1 MRRRSSLVPFDI
13 VRKGDSRSFWAK
25 VLLIAA
31 FGLSVFGFATT
42 EQAAAASEGA
52 VYVVPVK
59 QTVES
64 GLASFIDRALTE
76 AEEAKASLVVLDVNT
91 PGGELRTAE
100 EIGTRIRTAKVPTV
114 AYVTGKAASAGAYLT
129 LNAGG
134 IAMAPGTSI
143 GAAMIVDANGQPIEN
158 PKYVSFWTSE
168 MVAAAQLN
176 GRNPDIAVGMVDPGR
191 VVELKELGRTKDKG
205 QIITL
210 SAQDALKVGY
220 ADKLASSVEE
230 VLAWK
235 GLSDRTVVEFNPS
248 FSERLAEFVTGSGV
262 STILLILG
270 IAGIAIEMLVP
281 GFGAPG
287 IVGLLSFGLY
297 FFGHA
302 IAGFAG
308 MESIVFFVLGIAF
321 LVFEMFVP
329 SFGIL
334 GLLGCAGVVAGIAMA
349 ANDTGDAVRSLG
361 WAVLAAAV
369 IVAVFAY
376 IFRRKGIWNKFILRE
391 RLSTEGGYVPN
402 EPRESWLGQEGIALT
417 TLRPAGIA
425 EISGSRVDVVTSGEY
440 VDRGTPIIVTAIDGT
455 RIVVKERK

>member
-1 MRRRSSLVPFDI
+1 
-13 VRKGDSRSFWAK
+13 
-25 VLLIAA
+25 
-31 FGLSVFGFATT
+31 
-42 EQAAAASEGA
+42 
-52 VYVVPVK
+52 
-59 QTVES
+59 
-64 GLASFIDRALTE
+64 
-76 AEEAKASLVVLDVNT
+76 
-91 PGGELRTAE
+91 
-100 EIGTRIRTAKVPTV
+100 
-114 AYVTGKAASAGAYLT
+114 
-129 LNAGG
+129 
-134 IAMAPGTSI
+134 MAPGTSI
-143 GAAMIVDANGQPIEN
+143 GAAMIVDASGQPIEN

-210 SAQDALKVGY
+210 TAQDALKVGY
-220 ADKLASSVEE
+220 ADKLASSIEE

-235 GLSDRTVVEFNPS
+235 GLSDRTVVELDPT
-248 FSERLAEFVTGSGV
+248 FSERVAAFVTGSAM

-287 IVGLLSFGLY
+287 LIGLLSFGLY

-334 GLLGCAGVVAGIAMA
+334 GLMGCAGVVTGIAMA
-349 ANDTGDAVRSLG
+349 ANDSGDAIRSLG

-376 IFRRKGIWNKFILRE
+376 VFRRKGIWNKFILKD
-391 RLSTEGGYVPN
+391 RLSTEDGYIPN

-425 EISGSRVDVVTSGEY
+425 EIAGSRVDVVASGEY
-440 VDRGTPIIVTAIDGT
+440 VERGTPVVVTVIDGT
-455 RIVVKERK
+455 RIVVKAKI

>member
-1 MRRRSSLVPFDI
+1 MVPFDI

-25 VLLIAA
+25 MLLIAA
-31 FGLSVFGFATT
+31 FGLSVFGFAETG
-42 EQAAAASEGA
+42 QAVAATEGA

-76 AEEAKASLVVLDVNT
+76 AEEAKASLVVLDVDT
-91 PGGELRTAE
+91 PGGELKSAE
-100 EIGTRIRTAKVPTV
+100 QIGTRIRTAKVPTV

-143 GAAMIVDANGQPIEN
+143 GAAMIVDAGGQPIEN

-176 GRNPDIAVGMVDPGR
+176 GRNPDVAVGMVDPGR

-220 ADKLASSVEE
+220 ADKLASSVQE

-235 GLSDRTVVEFNPS
+235 GLSDRTVVELNPS
-248 FSERLAEFVTGSGV
+248 FSERVAEFVTGNGI

-287 IVGLLSFGLY
+287 IIGLLSFGLY

-308 MESIVFFVLGIAF
+308 MESIVFFVLGIAL
-321 LVFEMFVP
+321 LVFEMFIP

-334 GLLGCAGVVAGIAMA
+334 GLLGCAGVVTGIAMA
-349 ANDTGDAVRSLG
+349 ANDSGDAVRSLG
-361 WAVLAAAV
+361 WAAIAAAV

-376 IFRRKGIWNKFILRE
+376 VFRRRGIWNRFILRE
-391 RLSTEGGYVPN
+391 RLSTEDGYVPN
-402 EPRESWLGQEGIALT
+402 EPRESWLGQEGVAVT

-425 EISGSRVDVVTSGEY
+425 EISGSRVDVVASGEY
-440 VDRGTPIIVTAIDGT
+440 VERGTPVVVTAIDGT
-455 RIVVKERK
+455 RIVVKARK

>member
-1 MRRRSSLVPFDI
+1 MVPFDI